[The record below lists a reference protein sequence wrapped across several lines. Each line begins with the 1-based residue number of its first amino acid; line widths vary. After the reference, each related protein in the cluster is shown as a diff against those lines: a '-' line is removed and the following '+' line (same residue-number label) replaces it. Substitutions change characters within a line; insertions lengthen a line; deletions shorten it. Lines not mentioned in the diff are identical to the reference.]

1 MTRAKLACMMMEYIK
16 NCRKPWSSS
25 YLPLMGAIGL
35 ATAVVMLVGPRA
47 VGDRLRDDADV
58 VYAGQAKRVHDSGK
72 AAEGNSLIAAEE
84 HAFLLVLQLIAD
96 SGAELMNIDG
106 LIAEINALSLIN
118 GDDEALL
125 VDFLD
130 R

>member
-1 MTRAKLACMMMEYIK
+1 
-16 NCRKPWSSS
+16 
-25 YLPLMGAIGL
+25 
-35 ATAVVMLVGPRA
+35 MLVGARA

-58 VYAGQAKRVHDSGK
+58 VYAGQAERVHDGGK
-72 AAEGNSLIAAEE
+72 AAKGNRFIAAEE

-130 R
+130 CSEWAR